1 MSDAAVLLVED
12 NDLDARLLTDAL
24 QKALPGLSVERAADG
39 EAGLEALETTRPQL
53 VILDISMPGLDG
65 MDVLEQIRQ
74 NEKTSAMPVI
84 MCSNSDSP
92 SDVLRSYKQ
101 NANAYVQ
108 KPDNRAAYD
117 ELAESLTRFWFGQ
130 SKLPW

>member
-12 NDLDARLLTDAL
+12 NDLDARLLTNAL
-24 QKALPGLSVERAADG
+24 QKALPGLNVERATDG
-39 EAGLEALETTRPQL
+39 EAGLEALETSRPQL

-108 KPDNRAAYD
+108 KPDSRAAYD
-117 ELAESLTRFWFGQ
+117 ELAESLTRFWFEQ